1 MTDKVFSLDTK
12 PGIQRDG
19 TVFDMNFYTD
29 GQWVRFQRGRPRKM
43 GGYNQITSALAGPS
57 RGLFVD
63 PRDGYN
69 VIYNGYSDGLQSLTI
84 NQLGVGA
91 GIIDF
96 TLSNFTANDNNL
108 WQFDTVYDAGGNGLE
123 TLVAHP
129 GQNLTSIDSSVNTP
143 VLFGAVSGTTM
154 SQVGVFTLAATTN
167 STTTVTVTSTS
178 LMGVG
183 QTLSGTGIPS
193 GATVASITNAT
204 TFVMSA
210 AATSTASIT
219 LTVNNDVTVSGGCV
233 MLYPYLFVY
242 GNFGLIRNSAGGN
255 LNDWVGV
262 TANETNITGTKI
274 VKGLPVRG
282 GSNAPSGLFWSLDS
296 LIRVSYT
303 PTVVTVGA
311 TSSTFYWRYDVIS
324 SQTSIMSSQ
333 SVIEYD
339 GIYYWCGID
348 RFLAYGGTVQEIP
361 NSFNQNYFFDN
372 VNYAQRQ
379 KVFAMKVPRYGEIW
393 WYYPRGSATEC
404 TDAIVYNIRE
414 KCWYDAGE
422 ALGAQR
428 CSGYFSQVFH
438 YPVLASYATNTSGG
452 VNSVTITTGGSSYTN
467 GTYTYKALT
476 GGTGSGATAT
486 VVVAGGTVTSVTIN
500 NRGTDYSVGD
510 ILSAS
515 IPAGSGLQI
524 TINNVMTFTSLWQH
538 EVGVDSIQDTNV
550 NAISSF
556 FETSD
561 LGWVAGGPS
570 EPAMIGAN
578 RWLRLERVEPDFIQ
592 TGVMQLYVIGR
603 PYAQGQDKISDAFE
617 FSPTTGKIDM
627 KEQRRELRLRFVS
640 NIAGGNYQLGKVL
653 LSGAIGD
660 VRGYE

>member
-1 MTDKVFSLDTK
+1 MTEKVFLIQTK

-19 TVFDMNFYTD
+19 TKFDMNFYTD
-29 GQWVRFQRGRPRKM
+29 GQWVRFQRGRPRKI
-43 GGYNQITSALAGPS
+43 GGYNQITSSLAGPS
-57 RGLFVD
+57 RGLFVS
-63 PRDGYN
+63 PRNAFN
-69 VIYNGYSDGLQSLTI
+69 VIYNGYSDGVQSLTI

-108 WQFDTVYDAGGNGLE
+108 WQFDTVFDAGGNGLE
-123 TLVAHP
+123 TLIAHP
-129 GQNLTSIDSSVNTP
+129 GQNLTAIDNNVNTP
-143 VLFGAVSGTTM
+143 VLFGATSGTTM
-154 SQVGVFTLAATTN
+154 SAVGVFTMSATTN
-167 STTTVTVTSTS
+167 TTTTVTVTSTA
-178 LMGVG
+178 LMGIG
-183 QTLSGTGIPS
+183 QTLSGTNIPS
-193 GATVASITNAT
+193 GATVASVTNAT

-210 AATSTASIT
+210 AATGSASIT
-219 LTVNNDVTVSGGCV
+219 LTVNNNVSVSGGAV

-262 TANETNITGTKI
+262 TANATNITGTKI

-303 PTVVTVGA
+303 PTTVTVGA
-311 TSSTFYWRYDVIS
+311 TASTFYWRYDIIT
-324 SQTSIMSSQ
+324 SQSSIMSSQ

-348 RFLAYGGTVQEIP
+348 RFLAYAGTVQEIQ

-372 VNYAQRQ
+372 LNYAQRQ

-393 WYYPRGSATEC
+393 WYYPRGQATEC
-404 TDAIVYNIRE
+404 TDAVIYNVRE

-428 CSGYFSQVFH
+428 CAGYFSQVFP
-438 YPVLASYATNTSGG
+438 YPVLAGYDTNASGG
-452 VNSVTITTGGSSYTN
+452 VNLITLTAGGSSYTN

-486 VVVAGGTVTSVTIN
+486 IVVAGGTVTSVTIN
-500 NRGTDYSVGD
+500 NRGTGYTVGD
-510 ILSAS
+510 ILSAT

-524 TINNVMTFTSLWQH
+524 TINKVMTFTSLWQH

-561 LGWVAGGPS
+561 LGWVSGGPS
-570 EPAMIGAN
+570 EPAMVGVN

-640 NIAGGNYQLGKVL
+640 NIAGGDFQLGKVV